1 MFPSTLDPPTLI
13 TQLVQRKKKMKQN
26 RDVFFATVPVFL
38 GNGDCGFALMLAKVD
53 ALRPQLEPFLL
64 PYKDGAW
71 VISTNQLLQFH

>member
-1 MFPSTLDPPTLI
+1 M
-13 TQLVQRKKKMKQN
+13 
-26 RDVFFATVPVFL
+26 VFL
-38 GNGDCGFALMLAKVD
+38 QQYLFFFGNGDWGFALMLAKVD